1 MLSFLKKKNQEETVK
16 ELKACISGRVI
27 PITEVKDQVFSSRA
41 LGDGIAI
48 EPEGNIITAP
58 GDGVISVIMEDT
70 RHAVGMTLN
79 NGAEI
84 LIHEG
89 LDTVEMNGEGFQLFV
104 KAGDK
109 VKAGDRLLKFDADL
123 ILERGFEK
131 TCVLV
136 LTNTDEFPDVT
147 FHTGMSGEQNQ
158 TVVVSFLGTGGGA
171 SKR

>member
-48 EPEGNIITAP
+48 EP
-58 GDGVISVIMEDT
+58 DT

-89 LDTVEMNGEGFQLFV
+89 LDTVEMNGEGFELFV

-123 ILERGFEK
+123 ILERGFER